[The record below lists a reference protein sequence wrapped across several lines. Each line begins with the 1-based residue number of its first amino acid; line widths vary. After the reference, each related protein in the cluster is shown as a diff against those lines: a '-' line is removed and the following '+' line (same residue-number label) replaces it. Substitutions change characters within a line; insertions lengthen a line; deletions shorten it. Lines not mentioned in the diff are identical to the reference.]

1 MKQFLKNKVFGWMF
15 FLLTMTSIS
24 YGQTVISYPVKNID
38 GASPTE
44 TCVTVTLA
52 VDYTSGGSGY
62 TVVSPTYNITY
73 NETKN
78 LSVTIPD
85 GRGVVVGAKKLIF
98 NVGSHVLT
106 YTIPASGAIYQEY
119 YGINPCGSFGSSSGC
134 ILKLGGDTSLITY
147 YIHYGLGFGE

>member
-38 GASPTE
+38 GASPTD
-44 TCVTVTLA
+44 TCLTVILA

-85 GRGVVVGAKKLIF
+85 GARGC
-98 NVGSHVLT
+98 
-106 YTIPASGAIYQEY
+106 
-119 YGINPCGSFGSSSGC
+119 CGSEKVN
-134 ILKLGGDTSLITY
+134 I
-147 YIHYGLGFGE
+147 